1 MKTRRALVLVLAL
14 VLACTGVAMAA
25 GVPSVLWFSQR
36 IVLLPGHP
44 LVTQEG
50 AAVPGLVT
58 FFIRDERNRETC
70 VMVLRDM
77 NSGAIYPLGQVDAG
91 SCE

>member
-1 MKTRRALVLVLAL
+1 MLRRLSLAL
-14 VLACTGVAMAA
+14 VFVLLASSFSLAA
-25 GVPSVLWFSQR
+25 VPLVSWFSQR

-44 LVTQEG
+44 VRTLE
-50 AAVPGLVT
+50 AAEVPGLVA
-58 FFIRDERNRETC
+58 FFIRDDRNRATC

-77 NSGAIYPLGQVDAG
+77 TTGAIYPLGMVDAG

>member
-14 VLACTGVAMAA
+14 VLSCAGVAMAA
-25 GVPSVLWFSQR
+25 GVPPVLWFSQR
-36 IVLLPGHP
+36 IVLLSGHP

-50 AAVPGLVT
+50 AAVPGLVA
-58 FFIRDERNRETC
+58 FFIRDERNRATC
-70 VMVLRDM
+70 VMVLRDV
-77 NSGAIYPLGQVDAG
+77 NTGSIYPLGQVDAG